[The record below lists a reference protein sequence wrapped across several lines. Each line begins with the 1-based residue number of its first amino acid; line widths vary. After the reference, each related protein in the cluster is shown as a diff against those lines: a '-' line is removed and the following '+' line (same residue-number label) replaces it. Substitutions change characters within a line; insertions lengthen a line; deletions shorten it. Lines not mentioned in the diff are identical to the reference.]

1 MLENL
6 TIAHRGV
13 FNNKNIPENSILAF
27 KTALKENYPIEFD
40 IHLTK
45 DNVLIVFHDDNLK
58 RMTGKDINICDVNY
72 NEIKNL
78 YLLKTKQKIPTLKE
92 VLKLV
97 NGKVLLDIEIKTPKI
112 TGGNELVEEL
122 LEELENYNGEV
133 LLKSFNPIIMKKVK
147 RKFKK
152 KYPIGLLIDDH
163 YDNKFINFIFKTNL
177 PLKYLRPKFIAIN
190 KKMLNRFYY
199 YKMNKKYNIF
209 IWTITSKIQKERY
222 EREYNNLNYICNNL
236 LDK

>member
-40 IHLTK
+40 VQLTK

-58 RMTGKDINICDVNY
+58 RMTGKNIIISETNYTDI
-72 NEIKNL
+72 KKT
-78 YLLKTKQKIPTLKE
+78 YLLKTKQKIPTFKE

-97 NGKVLLDIEIKTPKI
+97 DGKVLLDIEIKTTKRKKEVV
-112 TGGNELVEEL
+112 NKV
-122 LEELENYNGEV
+122 LEELKDYKGEV
-133 LLKSFNPIIMKKVK
+133 LLKSFDPIIMKKIK
-147 RKFKK
+147 RRIKK
-152 KYPIGLLIDDH
+152 KYPIGLLLDDH
-163 YDNKFINFIFKTNL
+163 YDSKFINFIFKTNL
-177 PLKYLRPKFIAIN
+177 PIKYVRPNFIAIN

-209 IWTITSKIQKERY
+209 IWTVTSMIQKEKY
-222 EREYNNLNYICNNL
+222 QKEYNNINYICNNL